1 MQLVEGLYLATT
13 AALVTAG
20 LAMVWLAIRA
30 YAETHRQ
37 SMVHLSIGFT
47 LVVGAAIATTVS
59 AFLTDFE
66 SVRSLLLVNSGLTA
80 SGFTFVVYSLIV
92 YE

>member
-13 AALVTAG
+13 AALVAAG

-30 YAETHRQ
+30 YAETRQ
-37 SMVHLSIGFT
+37 HAMIHLSIGFT

-59 AFLTDFE
+59 AFVTGFKG
-66 SVRSLLLVNSGLTA
+66 VRSLLLVNSGLTA
-80 SGFTFVVYSLIV
+80 SGFTFVVYSLLV